1 LATLQAEWEKV
12 AVGFDFPEG
21 PAWDGEQ
28 YLYISNCHGNRIS
41 RYHDMQVDTFLTDS
55 NSVIQTTNGLT
66 VYKDGY
72 LYACD
77 YGINA
82 ILKISPAGDVQILA
96 GSYQD
101 SSLSRPNDLAFDRN
115 GNLFFTDPKSY
126 GPDRLDGRLFRLPED
141 GTGLELVRDSLA
153 FPNGIAFSPL
163 DQRLYVCESA
173 KIRILRFTLTTE
185 GTILDEDVFIELP
198 GGDPDGIAFDVQ
210 GNLYAA
216 HFGSGTLFVIPPSGE
231 FRHRRTTP
239 GSKPT
244 NLDFG
249 GPGLKTLYL
258 TEVETGGLYR
268 MAVPLSGTPLN

>member
-1 LATLQAEWEKV
+1 
-12 AVGFDFPEG
+12 
-21 PAWDGEQ
+21 
-28 YLYISNCHGNRIS
+28 
-41 RYHDMQVDTFLTDS
+41 
-55 NSVIQTTNGLT
+55 
-66 VYKDGY
+66 
-72 LYACD
+72 
-77 YGINA
+77 
-82 ILKISPAGDVQILA
+82 
-96 GSYQD
+96 
-101 SSLSRPNDLAFDRN
+101 LSRPNDLAFDRN

-173 KIRILRFTLTTE
+173 KNRILRFTLTTE

-216 HFGSGTLFVIPPSGE
+216 HFGSGTLFVISPRGE
-231 FRHRRTTP
+231 IRHRLKTP